1 MIFQEAPFGISSI
14 QIILWTSFAIDF
26 MISNTYF
33 KLEVIISHH
42 YYLKLNSLKASKWL
56 ETNASSGFIFSLCV
70 TCCRKNTPIQSQK
83 GSSINGM
90 WQTVIMNFYNCPNKW
105 NGTEIECDNIFFKT
119 DRQALSPNIMQIF
132 FVHFVEHGMQWWK
145 KHGGCAH
152 IDYALNCWS
161 GLPTTFI
168 SVLHIFF
175 PAFVVSIQLNSIV
188 WLFSC
193 KLCVDLHLM

>member
-1 MIFQEAPFGISSI
+1 MIFQEAPFGIFSV
-14 QIILWTSFAIDF
+14 QIIIWTSFAIDF

-70 TCCRKNTPIQSQK
+70 ITCCRKNTPIQSQK

-145 KHGGCAH
+145 KAWWLRSYWLRAELLKRLADDIYFCFA
-152 IDYALNCWS
+152 Y
-161 GLPTTFI
+161 
-168 SVLHIFF
+168 FF
-175 PAFVVSIQLNSIV
+175 PRFCRINPIKFNRLIV
-188 WLFSC
+188 FL
-193 KLCVDLHLM
+193 